1 MKRRKFSF
9 GITSVSRIQRPNL
22 YPIICENLR
31 NLWIEAVNPQSLTNE
46 VCVLANEPAYLTH
59 HVEGKRQQAIG
70 YIGTA
75 GESRL

>member
-1 MKRRKFSF
+1 MILDRIKK
-9 GITSVSRIQRPNL
+9 SVKSVYLYVLNL
-22 YPIICENLR
+22 YPIICENPR

-46 VCVLANEPAYLTH
+46 VCVLANESAYLTH

-75 GESRL
+75 GQSRL